1 MKFIDAD
8 QINDVKQMYL
18 VFGEPGTGK
27 TSAIK
32 NLQGKTIYV
41 SIDGTEGVLKK
52 EHPKGMKVV
61 VLEREDVANIVSS
74 FPILLTTIERKYLN
88 DFDNVVFDN
97 ISYLQ
102 DLVMNQI
109 KGNAKDG
116 RMDWMRMQELIR
128 SWVIQIRSWNTRI
141 YMTAWEE
148 TVPVYDESGNQ
159 VTLYDIKLN
168 AKLRSSIK
176 GLFTVVG
183 RSFVHDDQWLI
194 QLAPDGRHL
203 VKNQIDKRK
212 FCRVDE
218 LFTDKEWLPDL
229 KPNEDEKSIA
239 PAETPNDDDHKVV
252 DMKDKHET
260 TKQKKAGNE

>member
-1 MKFIDAD
+1 MKIINAD

-32 NLQGKTIYV
+32 NLPGKTIYV

-52 EHPKGMKVV
+52 DHPQEMKVV
-61 VLEREDVANIVSS
+61 VLEKEDVANITGR
-74 FPILLTTIERKYLN
+74 FDLLLTTIERKYLN
-88 DFDNVVFDN
+88 AVDNIVFDN

-109 KGNAKDG
+109 KGSAKDG
-116 RMDWMRMQELIR
+116 RMDWLKMQELIR
-128 SWVIQIRSWNTRI
+128 SWVIRIRSWNKRI
-141 YMTAWEE
+141 YMTGWEE
-148 TVPVYDESGNQ
+148 MVSAYDDSGNE

-168 AKLRSSIK
+168 GKLRSSIK

-183 RSFVHDDQWLI
+183 RAFVYKDQWLI

-203 VKNQIDKRK
+203 VKNQLDKRK

-218 LFTDKEWLPDL
+218 LFTDKEWTPQS
-229 KPNEDEKSIA
+229 EEKRA
-239 PAETPNDDDHKVV
+239 QQKANQDAKVV
-252 DMKDKHET
+252 GIKEA
-260 TKQKKAGNE
+260 TKTKKAGNE